1 MRTKTAFLNLFAK
14 TVGTPHVFAT
24 AQSFLDTK
32 QRDTAGKPHPKGK
45 ERGPLACRP
54 GDFEVFERL
63 AASPLGEV
71 QRSSAEL
78 KCDLRSGSPNRG
90 DPGPKHISP
99 ESGLQ
104 EDGESRTTSD
114 HLMSVRLFRLVHEF
128 QSTFRKLHSAAE
140 ELGRNFDAQEAEGT
154 FYAGD
159 EPLVEPLYVSMVEDP
174 IGVEATAL
182 LKLKSGDYLCE
193 GTVEVTATVEG

>member
-1 MRTKTAFLNLFAK
+1 MRTKTAFLNLDAK

-63 AASPLGEV
+63 ADSPLGEV

-78 KCDLRSGSPNRG
+78 NCDLRSRSPNSADSGRSTS
-90 DPGPKHISP
+90 DP

-114 HLMSVRLFRLVHEF
+114 NLMSVRLFRLVHE
-128 QSTFRKLHSAAE
+128 
-140 ELGRNFDAQEAEGT
+140 
-154 FYAGD
+154 
-159 EPLVEPLYVSMVEDP
+159 
-174 IGVEATAL
+174 
-182 LKLKSGDYLCE
+182 LK
-193 GTVEVTATVEG
+193 V